1 MRAAI
6 ESIVSELE
14 HLRNRGVDRVF
25 VHEDTL
31 VKLNQAV
38 DARAAAAGSVDVE
51 VATVAPDQAIE
62 ASISEITPVVTKPK
76 PKKEKPALDAHI
88 PEPES
93 FELPEGDK
101 KTQWNW
107 LKEHVLG
114 SQECQKHVKPGKK
127 VVFGVGSLDA
137 EVFFCGQ
144 APSAE
149 DEIGGEPFSGKAGQL
164 LTRIIGAMG
173 YKREDVYIGNIMN
186 WRPEMPTAFEDRP
199 PTQREMNYCL
209 PFLKAQLSI
218 IKPKV
223 LVALGAVAVSGL
235 LGPDSKRRMRDVRG
249 QWTSFDLVPLMVT
262 FHPSY
267 LLRNNTNKAKRMVW
281 EDMLKVMERIERPI
295 SEKQR
300 GYFL

>member
-31 VKLNQAV
+31 AQLNQV
-38 DARAAAAGSVDVE
+38 VSARAEAAGPVAVE
-51 VATVAPDQAIE
+51 VVTAQAVEVDTPEAAPE
-62 ASISEITPVVTKPK
+62 VVPPK
-76 PKKEKPALDAHI
+76 PKKEAPAPDAHI

-93 FELPEGDK
+93 FELPDGDK
-101 KTQWNW
+101 QTQWNW

-114 SQECQKHVKPGKK
+114 SEECQKHVKPGKK
-127 VVFGVGSLDA
+127 VVFGAGSLDA
-137 EVFFCGQ
+137 EVFFCGE
-144 APSAE
+144 APGE
-149 DEIGGEPFSGKAGQL
+149 DDEIRGEPFVGEAGQL

-173 YKREDVYIGNIMN
+173 YKHEDVYIANIMN
-186 WRPEMPTAFEDRP
+186 WRPEMPTAFGNRP

-218 IKPKV
+218 VKPKV
-223 LVALGAVAVSGL
+223 IVAVGATAVSGL
-235 LGPDSKRRMRDVRG
+235 LGKDSKRRMRDVRG
-249 QWTSFDLVPLMVT
+249 QWASFESVPLMVT

-281 EDMLKVMERIERPI
+281 EDMLKVMKRIERPI